1 MKPLHLALNN
11 FAGILSGQGKQQIT
25 LDLEK
30 VVPHDAQIVAI
41 AGPNGSGKTTIM
53 DNLHP
58 YRVMPSRANSPTPS
72 SFSFYEHIAGGEGNK
87 ELLWEHMGVRYQS
100 EIRFRSTAKTKKT
113 EAYLYVINENGH
125 KTPWTD
131 PRTGAQSDGKADT
144 YDKAIEAILGK
155 PEVFFQA
162 QFSAQGK
169 EPIGSMSASDVK
181 RLIADMI
188 GANRSSEL
196 SGKAAEVVKALKPRL
211 AGLQDEISRTE
222 ARIPSESD
230 LATRIESAKLQISD
244 GQARTVDLT
253 NKINELAVRIA
264 SAGQNAAQME
274 AARAQHAAFNAQL
287 QQASQENQA
296 ANKQIE
302 DQRSAAAVSA
312 YQALNAAKQTSN
324 VCATVVSN
332 LRAEIARNESLA
344 AKADEVTQA
353 SAKLDVHKANRQ
365 VQQAALDALI
375 PELLK
380 MERVQI
386 QTSEMASELA
396 SVQKDG
402 EHLVKALAA
411 AKATAAL
418 LSEVPCQGTDL
429 SGQCKLLSQSNQ
441 AASKIP
447 ETEVNLQT
455 VRAGYQR
462 VNTERRKML
471 ATLEEL
477 KACAQQAEVIKAQL
491 AQIEVDIQ
499 RSLNTVSMADQV
511 NAALSALPSLSVQL
525 TMALADVDRA
535 QQSLV
540 ESQAQVD
547 GLNSRFDQMLFE
559 QKSRHAERI
568 QGLERMRMSLPPLT
582 QGDDVDE
589 LAKAQKQVQD
599 QLKQAE
605 AVQATS
611 IQHLANLQAQAE
623 QAVLSRVQVADQRK
637 RCEAL
642 SQEIA
647 HWLLLS
653 KALGT
658 DGIIAM
664 SIDDAGPA
672 ISSIANALLEDCY
685 GGRFAL
691 SLVTQK
697 ETQAGI
703 AKETFRIEVEDN
715 ERGERKFLESM
726 SGGEKV
732 WINECLVRAI
742 ALYMAQVADARS
754 QTLFSDES
762 DGPLDPKRKRQYMGM
777 KRAVIERGGYDREYL
792 ITQTPELLEMCDA
805 VINVET
811 L

>member
-1 MKPLHLALNN
+1 V
-11 FAGILSGQGKQQIT
+11 I
-25 LDLEK
+25 DE
-30 VVPHDAQIVAI
+30 
-41 AGPNGSGKTTIM
+41 NGS
-53 DNLHP
+53 
-58 YRVMPSRANSPTPS
+58 
-72 SFSFYEHIAGGEGNK
+72 
-87 ELLWEHMGVRYQS
+87 
-100 EIRFRSTAKTKKT
+100 
-113 EAYLYVINENGH
+113 

-131 PRTGAQSDGKADT
+131 SLTGAQSDGKADT

-196 SGKAAEVVKALKPRL
+196 SGKAADVVKALKPRL

-222 ARIPSESD
+222 ARIPSEID
-230 LATRIESAKLQISD
+230 LVTRLESARSKIAD
-244 GQARTVDLT
+244 GQVCITDLN
-253 NKINELAVRIA
+253 NKINELSVRIA
-264 SAGQNAAQME
+264 SAGQNAAQIE
-274 AARAQHAAFNAQL
+274 AARAQHTAFNAQL
-287 QQASQENQA
+287 HQASQDNQTAIKRIENQRSTA
-296 ANKQIE
+296 A
-302 DQRSAAAVSA
+302 SAA
-312 YQALNAAKQTSN
+312 YQALNAAKQTSS

-332 LRAEIARNESLA
+332 LRSEIARNEILA
-344 AKADEVTQA
+344 VRSEEIAQA
-353 SAKLDVHKANRQ
+353 IVQLELLKTTRQ
-365 VQQAALDALI
+365 VQQAALDALT

-380 MERVQI
+380 MERVQA

-402 EHLVKALAA
+402 EHLVKALTA

-418 LSEVPCQGTDL
+418 LNEVPCQGTDI
-429 SGQCKLLSQSNQ
+429 SGQCKLLAQSNQ

-447 ETEVNLQT
+447 ETEVTLQS
-455 VRAGYQR
+455 VRTGYQR
-462 VNTERRKML
+462 INAERKKML
-471 ATLEEL
+471 ATLDEL
-477 KACAQQAEVIKAQL
+477 RACAQQAEGIKSEL
-491 AQIEVDIQ
+491 AKLEVEIQ
-499 RSLNTVSMADQV
+499 RCLNTVSMAEQV
-511 NAALSALPSLSVQL
+511 KAAQLALPKLSVQL
-525 TMALADVDRA
+525 TTALADMERA
-535 QQSLV
+535 QQSLL
-540 ESQAQVD
+540 ESQAQVN
-547 GLNSRFDQMLFE
+547 GLNSRFDEMLAE
-559 QKSRHAERI
+559 QKAQHAVRL
-568 QGLERMRMSLPPLT
+568 QGLEGMRMSLPPLI
-582 QGDDVDE
+582 QGDDADD
-589 LAKAQKQVQD
+589 LAQAQRRLQD

-605 AVQATS
+605 ARQAAT
-611 IQHLANLQAQAE
+611 IQEQANLLAQSE
-623 QAVLSRVQVADQRK
+623 QAVLSRSQVADQRK
-637 RCEAL
+637 RSEAL

-647 HWLLLS
+647 HWVLLS

-672 ISSIANALLEDCY
+672 ISSISNALLEDCY

-777 KRAVIERGGYDREYL
+777 KRAVLDRGGYDREYL
-792 ITQTPELLEMCDA
+792 ITQTPELLDMCDA